1 MTKLVVGLMSAISRA
16 IGAFFWDARVGYL
29 AAVGL
34 EGMPGFFGE
43 RIPQASK
50 SWTAAGSLRTR
61 PPKKA
66 RCPRGTPEN
75 LMVMFDHCFPVEK
88 TEHMLWSPQFLDTP
102 QRVFCSL
109 SHLKPVFLCR

>member
-43 RIPQASK
+43 PIPQASK
-50 SWTAAGSLRTR
+50 S
-61 PPKKA
+61 
-66 RCPRGTPEN
+66 
-75 LMVMFDHCFPVEK
+75 
-88 TEHMLWSPQFLDTP
+88 
-102 QRVFCSL
+102 
-109 SHLKPVFLCR
+109 